1 MGKGRI
7 LVGPSFFLLLLFLL
21 PGDTSASTTEP
32 QYLVLVPYLI
42 HTEMPEKIC
51 IQLNHLNE
59 SVTLNII
66 LEHGGQNRTLLTN
79 LVTKKDMFGCTPF
92 QVAKLNG
99 SSSSSEAFL
108 TVEVKGDTLHF
119 RSQKAVL
126 VKDLDTLLFIQ
137 TDKPIYKPG
146 ETVHFRVAT
155 LDESFRPVTEKIP
168 LIYLQD
174 PKNNRLMQW
183 TEVELKGGLV
193 QLSFPLGSE
202 PPEGIYRLKVQK
214 ASNAWEERAFDVS
227 EYVLPKFEVVV
238 KAPKVITILAEEMKV
253 TVCGVYTYG
262 MPVPGQVKI
271 GVCRKYQD
279 PRGRGYSSYSSSC
292 SWADMRGVCE
302 EFSGEADAN
311 GCFSQVVK
319 TKVFQMRRDSAEMK
333 LEVEGKIIEEGTGVE
348 LTGNAISTITATLS
362 TVTFENVDTYYKPGI
377 PFSGKA
383 KLVDG
388 ANVPIANE
396 TVEIRVDQSGHRA
409 NYTTDHHGTFRFS
422 INTTSYTESSI
433 RIQAIYNSD
442 PACHEWGWTTPHH
455 QSASHSA
462 PRFYSP
468 SGSYLHIEP
477 IPGTLSCGHIQPV
490 RVHYSLKPGLVED
503 KKINFHYLVMAKG
516 GIVHSGTHVQPEEQ
530 GEAKGVFS
538 LDLPVDVDTAP
549 LARLLLYT
557 VLPSGELVAHSADFP
572 VENCFRNKVE
582 LRFSESKGL
591 PGSQTQLFLASAKD
605 SFCGIHAV
613 DKSVYLLKPEAELSP
628 QTVYDLLPVKNL
640 KGYPHNNPL
649 LNEVNTRPCTTR
661 KAIIVNGIRYIPESA
676 YGEGDAYEILKDFGL
691 KVFTSTK
698 IHQPRICQVRGHG
711 HDAVPMYAMHSGVGG
726 GYPQPI
732 AYRAEEYSVGSSL
745 DAPAPTKHARSFFPE
760 TWLWQLVVLDG
771 DYSGTGDFF
780 GQSKKEGGIVPGE
793 VIMPVTI
800 PDTITEWK
808 VGAFCLSSDN
818 GIGIARAANVNAFQ
832 DFFIELTLPFS
843 VVRGEA
849 FMMKATASS
858 YQQNMMK
865 VTMSLA
871 PSPDFE
877 AIPVEEQAP
886 SCLPENG
893 RRTVSWLVTPK
904 SLGDVNF
911 TVSAKAQPCGN
922 AIEAANIQE
931 HQDTVIKSV
940 LVEPEGIEED
950 EVFSNLLCPTEK
962 SESSVFVSLGLPD
975 NVVEGSARASVC
987 ALGDIMGTAIENIHQ
1002 LLQLPYGCGEQNMAR
1017 FVPNIYILQ
1026 YLNNTGQ
1033 LTEEVKSKAIGYL
1046 VAGYQKQL
1054 NYKHSDGSFSTFG
1067 EHNWEPGNTWL
1078 TAFTL
1083 ASFARA
1089 KSFIFVEEKHISGA
1103 QAALAARQKENGCFS
1118 STGTLYHNALKG
1130 GVDDEITMS
1139 AYITIALLQIPL
1151 PVTHSVVRNGLFCLE
1166 TATQAKEINTYTK
1179 ALLAFAFALAGKEDK
1194 KQEMLRLLDGEA
1206 VEEGGSL
1213 HWQRPR
1219 KQDVDADFP
1228 FRRLPRA
1235 PSAEVETT
1243 GYVLLAYLT
1252 KQPAP
1257 SQEEMAKSA
1266 RIVTWLV
1273 RQQNPTGGFSS
1284 TQDTVVALHAL
1295 SLYAALTYSKG
1306 STGTDVSVR
1315 SGANALGTFH
1325 VDNTN
1330 RLLLQCRSLPRVPG
1344 DYDIEATGDRC
1355 VYTQTTLKYNVHPR
1369 PEDSPFNL
1377 EVYTVPETCTGPK
1390 AHKTFDIAVNVSYI
1404 GMWPTSN
1411 MVILDVKMLS
1421 GFIPVKSSVRQLIG
1435 KAQVKRTEV
1444 STSHVLLYLEKVD
1457 NVTQSLSFT
1466 VEQDVPVQHLKPAL
1480 VKVYDYYETGDSAI
1494 AKYSAPCSTDDIKQG
1509 KA

>member
-1 MGKGRI
+1 MGTGRI

-21 PGDTSASTTEP
+21 PGDISASATEP

-42 HTEMPEKIC
+42 HTETPKKIC

-59 SVTLNII
+59 SVTLSIT
-66 LEHGGQNRTLLTN
+66 LEHGGQNKTLLTKM
-79 LVTKKDMFGCTPF
+79 VTKKDVFECIAF
-92 QVAKLNG
+92 QVPKLSG
-99 SSSSSEAFL
+99 SSSSPEAFL
-108 TVEVKGDTLHF
+108 TVEVKGDTLRF
-119 RSQKAVL
+119 KSRKAVL
-126 VKDLDTLLFIQ
+126 VKNLDVLLFIQ

-146 ETVHFRVAT
+146 ETVQFRVAT

-202 PPEGIYRLKVQK
+202 PPQGTYRLKVQK
-214 ASNAWEERAFDVS
+214 ATNAWEERAFEVS

-238 KAPKVITILAEEMKV
+238 KAPEVVTIMAEELKA

-271 GVCRKYQD
+271 RVCRKYND
-279 PRGRGYSSYSSSC
+279 ARGRGYSSYTGSC
-292 SWADMRGVCE
+292 SWAELGGVCE
-302 EFSGEADAN
+302 EFSGKADAN

-319 TKVFQMRRDSAEMK
+319 TKVFQMKRDSSQMK
-333 LEVEGKIIEEGTGVE
+333 LEVEGKIVEEGTGVE
-348 LTGNAISTITATLS
+348 LTGNAFSTITATLS

-377 PFSGKA
+377 PLFGQA

-388 ANVPIANE
+388 ANVPIANK

-409 NYTTDHHGTFRFS
+409 NYTTDHQGTFRFAVD
-422 INTTSYTESSI
+422 TTNYTDSSI

-442 PACHEWGWTTPHH
+442 VACHEWGWLSPNH

-462 PRFYSP
+462 SRFYSP
-468 SGSYLHIEP
+468 SESYVHIEP
-477 IPGTLSCGHIQPV
+477 IPGTLSCGHTQPV

-503 KKINFHYLVMAKG
+503 KKIDFHYLVMAKG
-516 GIVHSGTHVQPEEQ
+516 GVVHSGIHVQPEEH

-538 LDLPVDVDTAP
+538 LDLPVDADIAP

-557 VLPSGELVAHSADFP
+557 VLPSGELVAHSADFT
-572 VENCFRNKVE
+572 VEKCFRNKVE
-582 LRFSESKGL
+582 LRFSEPRGL
-591 PGSQTQLFLASAKD
+591 PGSQIQLVLASAKD
-605 SFCGIHAV
+605 SLCGIHAV
-613 DKSVYLLKPEAELSP
+613 DKSVYLLKPEAEFSP
-628 QTVYDLLPVKNL
+628 QTIYDLLPVKNL
-640 KGYPHNNPL
+640 KGYQHANPHV
-649 LNEVNTRPCTTR
+649 NEMNTRPCETR
-661 KAIIVNGIRYIPESA
+661 KTIIVDGIRYNPDSYT

-698 IHQPRICQVRGHG
+698 IHKPQICQVQR
-711 HDAVPMYAMHSGVGG
+711 HDSFVPQG
-726 GYPQPI
+726 GYDARYGEPI
-732 AYRAEEYSVGSSL
+732 ALAYSVEGYSGGASL
-745 DAPAPTKHARSFFPE
+745 DGPEATKPVRSFFPE
-760 TWLWQLVVLDG
+760 TWLWQLVVPHG

-780 GQSKKEGGIVPGE
+780 GHSAKEGGIVPGE
-793 VIMPVTI
+793 LVMPVTI
-800 PDTITEWK
+800 PDTITEWQ
-808 VGAFCLSSDN
+808 VGAFCLSSDK
-818 GIGIARAANVNAFQ
+818 GIGIAQATTVNAFQ
-832 DFFIELTLPFS
+832 SFFTELTMPYS

-849 FMMKATASS
+849 FTMKATGFS
-858 YQQNMMK
+858 YQKNPMK
-865 VTMSLA
+865 ITMSLA

-877 AIPVEEQAP
+877 AIPVEEKAP

-893 RRTVSWLVTPK
+893 RETVSWLVTPK
-904 SLGDVNF
+904 SLGQVNF

-922 AIEAANIQE
+922 ANIPEQ
-931 HQDTVIKSV
+931 QDTVIKSV
-940 LVEPEGIEED
+940 LVEPEGIEKD
-950 EVFSNLLCPTEK
+950 VVFSNLLCPAEK
-962 SESSVFVSLGLPD
+962 SQSSAPVALTLPA

-1002 LLQLPYGCGEQNMAR
+1002 LLQLPYGCGEQNMAL
-1017 FVPNIYILQ
+1017 FVPNVYILE

-1033 LTEEVKSKAIGYL
+1033 LTKEVKSKAIGYL

-1054 NYKHSDGSFSTFG
+1054 NYKHTDGSFSTFG

-1083 ASFARA
+1083 VSFARA
-1089 KSFIFVEEKHISGA
+1089 KSFIFVEEKHIIGA
-1103 QAALAARQKENGCFS
+1103 QASLASRQKENGCFH
-1118 STGTLYHNALKG
+1118 STGTLLNNALKG

-1139 AYITIALLQIPL
+1139 AYITIALLEIPL
-1151 PVTHSVVRNGLFCLE
+1151 PVTHSVVRNALFCLE

-1206 VEEGGSL
+1206 VEEDGSL

-1219 KQDVDADFP
+1219 KQDVGADLP
-1228 FRRLPRA
+1228 FHRLPRA
-1235 PSAEVETT
+1235 PSAEVEMTA
-1243 GYVLLAYLT
+1243 YVLLAYLT
-1252 KQPAP
+1252 KHPAP
-1257 SQEEMAKSA
+1257 SQEELAKSA
-1266 RIVTWLV
+1266 RIVKWLV
-1273 RQQNPTGGFSS
+1273 KQQNPTGGFSS
-1284 TQDTVVALHAL
+1284 TQDTVVALQAL
-1295 SLYAALTYSKG
+1295 SRYGALTYSRSSK
-1306 STGTDVSVR
+1306 GTDLSLR

-1330 RLLLQCRSLPRVPG
+1330 RLLLQCRSLDQVPG
-1344 DYDIEATGDRC
+1344 DYNVEATGDRC
-1355 VYTQTTLKYNVHPR
+1355 VYIQTTLKYNVHLH
-1369 PEDSPFNL
+1369 PEDSPFKL
-1377 EVYTVPETCTGPK
+1377 EVYTVPNSCAGPK

-1404 GMWPTSN
+1404 GKLPTSN
-1411 MVILDVKMLS
+1411 MAILDVKMLS

-1444 STSHVLLYLEKVD
+1444 STSHVLVYLEKVD

-1466 VEQDVPVQHLKPAL
+1466 VEQDVPVRHLKPAL

-1494 AKYSAPCSTDDIKQG
+1494 AKYSPPCSTDDIKQG
-1509 KA
+1509 NA

>member
-21 PGDTSASTTEP
+21 PGDTLASATEP

-42 HTEMPEKIC
+42 HTETPEKIC

-59 SVTLNII
+59 SVTLSIT
-66 LEHGGQNRTLLTN
+66 LEHGGQNRTLLTD
-79 LVTKKDMFGCTPF
+79 LVTKKDMFGCLPF
-92 QVAKLNG
+92 QVPKLSG
-99 SSSSSEAFL
+99 SSSSTEAFL
-108 TVEVKGDTLHF
+108 TVEVKGDTLRF
-119 RSQKAVL
+119 KSWKAVL

-202 PPEGIYRLKVQK
+202 PPQGTYRLKVQK
-214 ASNAWEERAFDVS
+214 VTNAWEERAFEVS

-238 KAPKVITILAEEMKV
+238 KAPEVITILAEELEV

-271 GVCRKYQD
+271 RVCRKYND
-279 PRGRGYSSYSSSC
+279 AATRRYSGYTSSC
-292 SWADMRGVCE
+292 SWAELGGVCE

-319 TKVFQMRRDSAEMK
+319 TKVFQMKRDSSEMK
-333 LEVEGKIIEEGTGVE
+333 LEVEGKIVEEGTGVE
-348 LTGNAISTITATLS
+348 LTGNAFSTITSTLS
-362 TVTFENVDTYYKPGI
+362 TVTFEKVDTYYKPGI
-377 PFSGKA
+377 PLFGQA

-388 ANVPIANE
+388 ASVPMANK
-396 TVEIRVDQSGHRA
+396 TVEIRVDQSGHRI
-409 NYTTDHHGTFRFS
+409 NYTTDHQGVFQFS
-422 INTTSYTESSI
+422 VDTTSLTDSSI
-433 RIQAIYNSD
+433 RIQAIYNSGLV
-442 PACHEWGWTTPHH
+442 CHEWGWLSPHH
-455 QSASHSA
+455 QGASHSA
-462 PRFYSP
+462 SRFYSP
-468 SGSYLHIEP
+468 SESYLHIEP
-477 IPGTLSCGHIQPV
+477 VPGTLSCGHTQPV

-503 KKINFHYLVMAKG
+503 KKIHFHYLVMAKG
-516 GIVHSGTHVQPEEQ
+516 GIVHSGIHVQPEED
-530 GEAKGVFS
+530 GKAKGVFS
-538 LDLPVDVDTAP
+538 LDLPVDADIAP

-557 VLPSGELVAHSADFP
+557 ALPSGELVAHSADFT

-582 LRFSESKGL
+582 LWFTEPKGL
-591 PGSQTQLFLASAKD
+591 PGSQTRLVLASAKD
-605 SFCGIHAV
+605 SLCGIHAV

-628 QTVYDLLPVKNL
+628 RTIYDLLPVKNL
-640 KGYPHNNPL
+640 KGYPHDNPH
-649 LNEVNTRPCTTR
+649 LNEMTTRPCVTR
-661 KAIIVNGIRYIPESA
+661 KTIVVDGIRYTPDSYT

-698 IHQPRICQVRGHG
+698 IHKPHICQAQRQTAFEPQAGYESRY
-711 HDAVPMYAMHSGVGG
+711 AQPMAYIGGVGSVAG
-726 GYPQPI
+726 G
-732 AYRAEEYSVGSSL
+732 AYL
-745 DAPAPTKHARSFFPE
+745 DSPEATKPARSFFPE

-771 DYSGTGDFF
+771 DYSGTGVLL
-780 GQSKKEGGIVPGE
+780 GHSEKEGGIVPGE

-800 PDTITEWK
+800 PDTITEWQ
-808 VGAFCLSSDN
+808 VGAFCLSSDH
-818 GIGIARAANVNAFQ
+818 GIGIAPVATVNAFQ
-832 DFFIELTLPFS
+832 LFFTEVTLPYS

-849 FMMKATASS
+849 FMMKATAFS
-858 YQQNMMK
+858 YQKNMMK

-877 AIPVEEQAP
+877 AIPVEEEAP

-893 RRTVSWLVTPK
+893 RKTISWLVTPK
-904 SLGDVNF
+904 SLGEVNF

-922 AIEAANIQE
+922 AIEVANIQE
-931 HQDTVIKSV
+931 QQDTVIKSV
-940 LVEPEGIEED
+940 LVEPEGIEKD
-950 EVFSNLLCPTEK
+950 VVFSSLLCPAEK
-962 SESSVFVSLGLPD
+962 SQSSAPIALALPA

-1046 VAGYQKQL
+1046 VTGYQQQL

-1067 EHNWEPGNTWL
+1067 QNNWEPGNTWL

-1083 ASFARA
+1083 VSFART
-1089 KSFIFVEEKHISGA
+1089 KSIIFVEEKHISGA
-1103 QAALAARQKENGCFS
+1103 QAFLASRQKENGCFH
-1118 STGTLYHNALKG
+1118 STGTLLNNALKG
-1130 GVDDEITMS
+1130 GVDDEVTLS
-1139 AYITIALLQIPL
+1139 AYITIAFLEIPL
-1151 PVTHSVVRNGLFCLE
+1151 PVTHSVVRNALFCLE

-1179 ALLAFAFALAGKEDK
+1179 ALLAFAFGLAGKEDK

-1206 VEEGGSL
+1206 VAEADGSL
-1213 HWQRPR
+1213 HWQRPG
-1219 KQDVDADFP
+1219 KQEADADLP
-1228 FRRLPRA
+1228 FHRLPRA
-1235 PSAEVETT
+1235 PSAEVEMTA
-1243 GYVLLAYLT
+1243 YVLLAYLT

-1257 SQEEMAKSA
+1257 SQEDLAKCA
-1266 RIVTWLV
+1266 RIVKWLV
-1273 RQQNPTGGFSS
+1273 KQQNPTGGFSS
-1284 TQDTVVALHAL
+1284 TQDTVVALQAL
-1295 SLYAALTYSKG
+1295 SLYGALTYSRS
-1306 STGTDVSVR
+1306 STGTDLSVH
-1315 SGANALGTFH
+1315 SGANAMGTFH

-1330 RLLLQCRSLPRVPG
+1330 RLLLQCRSLPQVPG
-1344 DYDIEATGDRC
+1344 DYNVEATGDRC
-1355 VYTQTTLKYNVHPR
+1355 VYIQTTLKYNVHPR
-1369 PEDSPFNL
+1369 PEDSPFKL
-1377 EVYTVPETCTGPK
+1377 EVYTVPESCAGPK
-1390 AHKTFDIAVNVSYI
+1390 AHKTFDVAVNVSYI
-1404 GMWPTSN
+1404 GKWPTSN

-1421 GFIPVKSSVRQLIG
+1421 GFIPVKSSVRQLMG

-1509 KA
+1509 NA